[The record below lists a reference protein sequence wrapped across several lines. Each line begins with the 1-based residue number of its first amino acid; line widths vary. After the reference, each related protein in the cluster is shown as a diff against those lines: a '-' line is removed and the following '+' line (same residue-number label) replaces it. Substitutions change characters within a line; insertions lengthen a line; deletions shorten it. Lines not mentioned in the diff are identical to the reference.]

1 MRMYWS
7 VFKLRLYNGLQYR
20 SAALAG
26 IVTQFF
32 WGFIAIMV
40 FEAFYSQALSQPPM
54 SLPEL
59 ISYIWLKQ
67 AFLILVI
74 LWLRDS
80 ELSDLITS
88 GNIAYDLCRPSGI
101 YNFWYAKLLA
111 QRLSGAA
118 LRCSPI
124 LIISFFLPHPY
135 RLMSPP
141 DSFAFWLFI
150 ISLLLG
156 LLLVTAISMLIYI
169 SVFATLS
176 PSGSFLMFA
185 VLGEFLSGM
194 IVPIPLL
201 PQWLQQILYALPFH
215 FTADFPFRVYSGH
228 IPASEALVGIG
239 IQMIWLAV
247 LFVVG
252 KWLMSRALRNIVVQG
267 G

>member
-1 MRMYWS
+1 
-7 VFKLRLYNGLQYR
+7 
-20 SAALAG
+20 
-26 IVTQFF
+26 
-32 WGFIAIMV
+32 MV

-59 ISYIWLKQ
+59 TSYIWLKQ
-67 AFLILVI
+67 AFLVLVM
-74 LWLRDS
+74 LWIRDN
-80 ELSDLITS
+80 ELSELITS
-88 GNIAYDLCRPSGI
+88 GNIAYELCRPSGL

-111 QRLSGAA
+111 QRLSGAL

-124 LIISFFLPHPY
+124 LIVSFFLPYPY
-135 RLMSPP
+135 RLTLPSG
-141 DSFAFWLFI
+141 SIAFLLFI
-150 ISLLLG
+150 LSLLLG

-201 PQWLQQILYALPFH
+201 PEWLQNIIYTLPFH
-215 FTADFPFRVYSGH
+215 FTADFPFRIYSGH
-228 IPASEALVGIG
+228 IPAHEAMTGIVM
-239 IQMIWLAV
+239 QVVWLGV
-247 LFVVG
+247 LLALG
-252 KWLMSRALRNIVVQG
+252 KWLMSRALRNVVVQG